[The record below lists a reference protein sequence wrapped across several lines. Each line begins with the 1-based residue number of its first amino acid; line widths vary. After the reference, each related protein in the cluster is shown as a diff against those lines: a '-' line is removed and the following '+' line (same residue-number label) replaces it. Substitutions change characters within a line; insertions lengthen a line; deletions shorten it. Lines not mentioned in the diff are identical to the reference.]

1 MKIMLAFVLVILVS
15 GCGLTDK
22 GNAFRDYFQN
32 KSQKVSKQM
41 LDNAIW
47 YTCEAASVGSI
58 REKFGSSQESAY
70 FYHNYCLRSI
80 NLGANVINPELR
92 AKRR

>member
-1 MKIMLAFVLVILVS
+1 MQIMFAFALIVLVS
-15 GCGLTDK
+15 SCGLTDK
-22 GNAFRDYFQN
+22 GDAFRDYFQN
-32 KSQKVSKQM
+32 KQQKVSKQM

-70 FYHNYCLRSI
+70 FYHNYCLRGIS
-80 NLGANVINPELR
+80 LGSNVINPGLSVGR
-92 AKRR
+92 